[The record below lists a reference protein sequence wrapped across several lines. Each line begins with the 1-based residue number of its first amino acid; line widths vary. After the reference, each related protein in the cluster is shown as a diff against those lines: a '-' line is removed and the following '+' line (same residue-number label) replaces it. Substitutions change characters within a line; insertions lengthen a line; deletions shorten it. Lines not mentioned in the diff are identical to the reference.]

1 MENVIDIAKLKIE
14 ELVNLNNNK
23 RNYLKKLYEITK
35 LQTIDISSNSLNSLL
50 DHIIQKQDIMNAVDD
65 IDKKFYAEFQGLKL
79 HLGIKSLE
87 DVDINEYPEIASLK
101 FSVKEVMDLLGE
113 IDKQDKNNISN
124 VKTEMDKL
132 KEDMKDLQT
141 QSKVIKNY
149 GTSSVSSYGKDYQG
163 FYIDGKK

>member
-23 RNYLKKLYEITK
+23 RNYLMKLYEITK

-50 DHIIQKQDIMNAVDD
+50 DHIKQKQDIMNAIDD

-87 DVDINEYPEIASLK
+87 EVDINEYPEIASLK

-149 GTSSVSSYGKDYQG
+149 GTSSVTSYGKDYQG

>member
-50 DHIIQKQDIMNAVDD
+50 DHIKQKQYIMNAIDD

>member
-35 LQTIDISSNSLNSLL
+35 LQTIDIASNSLNSLL
-50 DHIIQKQDIMNAVDD
+50 DHIKQRQDIMNAIDD
-65 IDKKFYAEFQGLKL
+65 IDKKFYTQFQDLKL
-79 HLGIKSLE
+79 YLGIKSLE

>member
-50 DHIIQKQDIMNAVDD
+50 DHIKQKQDIMNEIDN
-65 IDKKFYAEFQGLKL
+65 IDKKFYTQFQDLKL

-87 DVDINEYPEIASLK
+87 DVDINEYPEIATLK

-132 KEDMKDLQT
+132 KEDMRDLQT
-141 QSKVIKNY
+141 QTKVIKNY

>member
-1 MENVIDIAKLKIE
+1 MGHFGWHIIGIAFGTAMTVIDKCKS
-14 ELVNLNNNK
+14 NGNK
-23 RNYLKKLYEITK
+23 GVYSYL
-35 LQTIDISSNSLNSLL
+35 TI
-50 DHIIQKQDIMNAVDD
+50 DD

>member
-1 MENVIDIAKLKIE
+1 
-14 ELVNLNNNK
+14 
-23 RNYLKKLYEITK
+23 
-35 LQTIDISSNSLNSLL
+35 
-50 DHIIQKQDIMNAVDD
+50 
-65 IDKKFYAEFQGLKL
+65 
-79 HLGIKSLE
+79 
-87 DVDINEYPEIASLK
+87 
-101 FSVKEVMDLLGE
+101 MDLLGE

>member
-50 DHIIQKQDIMNAVDD
+50 DHIKQKRDMMNAIDD

>member
-1 MENVIDIAKLKIE
+1 MENVIDIAKSKIDD
-14 ELVNLNNNK
+14 LIKLNNNK
-23 RNYLKKLYEITK
+23 CTLLKKLYEVTK
-35 LQTIDISSNSLNSLL
+35 LQSIDISSNSLNSLL
-50 DHIIQKQDIMNAVDD
+50 DHIKQKQDIMNEIDD
-65 IDKKFYAEFQGLKL
+65 IDKKFYTQFQDLKL

-87 DVDINEYPEIASLK
+87 EVDINEYAEVASLK

-113 IDKQDKNNISN
+113 IDKQDKNNISE

-132 KEDMKDLQT
+132 KEDMRDLQT
-141 QSKVIKNY
+141 QTKVIKNY

>member
-50 DHIIQKQDIMNAVDD
+50 DHIKQKQDIMNEIDN
-65 IDKKFYAEFQGLKL
+65 IDKKFYTQFQDLKL
-79 HLGIKSLE
+79 HLEIKSLE

-101 FSVKEVMDLLGE
+101 F
-113 IDKQDKNNISN
+113 
-124 VKTEMDKL
+124 
-132 KEDMKDLQT
+132 
-141 QSKVIKNY
+141 
-149 GTSSVSSYGKDYQG
+149 
-163 FYIDGKK
+163 